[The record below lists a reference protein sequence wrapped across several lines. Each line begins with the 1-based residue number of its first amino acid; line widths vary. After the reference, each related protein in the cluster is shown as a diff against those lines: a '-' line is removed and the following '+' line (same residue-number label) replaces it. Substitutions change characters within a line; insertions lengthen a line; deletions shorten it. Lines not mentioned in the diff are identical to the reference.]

1 MIVICDFLLLS
12 LLSLANFDK
21 PKVEDKQEAEKKQ
34 ALEQQSFAD
43 SQMLD
48 LLKMSLDSERDRRIA
63 MDSDVA
69 KLEKI
74 AEENK
79 KLAERQK
86 KILDARENELKL
98 LAKTKSDLETERE
111 QILKK
116 SGELQSRVSQA
127 EKRNIR
133 LQEEIISA
141 SAKLEKSA
149 SERIALEKKIG
160 DMKEIDSA
168 SRIKLEAVQN
178 ELRQNKERL
187 EQLRTESESLKS
199 ENKAIEAEK
208 QALATRLE
216 VASTKTQI
224 YEENIKRYQALVD
237 IEKTEKAKIREHA
250 ETLAVGVNQLAEQQ
264 QKLNNNVK
272 DLRPKTSSEVF
283 ELVKAK
289 FIKIIFAY
297 TRQGLFGNSESFIEL
312 RSLPVEI
319 GGKYWLLFDAS
330 DTIIAPT
337 PHQYYPPDSL
347 SISVQG
353 KAYRF
358 QPSSI
363 SSLAEDPRMLA
374 IEIPKDFIEK
384 EKIEPI
390 VRPENFFAYSDCVVI
405 NPSKFY
411 YGQIPFR
418 ADFKN
423 PTYAKLDVGLIQ
435 SVFGEFSPSAGDV
448 VITRSGNVI
457 GCMIDGSIA
466 LLYKTITPL
475 DVLPLG
481 NNYDKK
487 HTAQFV
493 KVNSEKLKQLPLR
506 LK

>member
-21 PKVEDKQEAEKKQ
+21 PQVDEKKEAEQKL

-48 LLKMSLDSERDRRIA
+48 LLKMSLDAERDRRIS

-79 KLAERQK
+79 KLAQRQK

-116 SGELQSRVSQA
+116 SGELQSRVNQA
-127 EKRNIR
+127 EKRNQR

-141 SAKLEKSA
+141 SSKLEKSA
-149 SERIALEKKIG
+149 NERIALEKKIG

-168 SRIKLEAVQN
+168 SRMKLEAVQN

-187 EQLRTESESLKS
+187 EQLQTESESLKS

-264 QKLNNNVK
+264 QKLNSNVK
-272 DLRPKTSSEVF
+272 DLRPKTSSEIF
-283 ELVKAK
+283 EFVKSRFVK
-289 FIKIIFAY
+289 VVFAY
-297 TRQGLFGNSESFIEL
+297 TRRGLFGKSESFIEL
-312 RSLPVEI
+312 RALPIEI
-319 GGKYWLLFDAS
+319 AGKIWIVFDAS
-330 DTIIAPT
+330 ETVIAPS
-337 PHQYYPPDSL
+337 PHQYYPPDTL
-347 SISVQG
+347 SVSVQG
-353 KAYRF
+353 KAFRF
-358 QPSSI
+358 QPNSI
-363 SSLAEDPRMLA
+363 QSIAEDPRLLA
-374 IEIPKDFIEK
+374 IEVPQEFIDK
-384 EKIEPI
+384 EKIEPLT
-390 VRPENFFAYSDCVVI
+390 RPENFFAYSDCVVI

-435 SVFGEFSPSAGDV
+435 SVFGEFAPASGDIV
-448 VITRSGNVI
+448 MTRSGNII
-457 GCMIDGSIA
+457 GAMIDGSLA
-466 LLYKTITPL
+466 LIFKTITPL
-475 DVLPLG
+475 DTLALG
-481 NNYDKK
+481 NNY
-487 HTAQFV
+487 TEQSASAFV
-493 KVNSEKLKQLPLR
+493 KINSEKLKKLPLS

>member
-21 PKVEDKQEAEKKQ
+21 PNIDEKKEVEKKL
-34 ALEQQSFAD
+34 ALEQQNFAD

-48 LLKMSLDSERDRRIA
+48 LLKMSLDSERDRRISI
-63 MDSDVA
+63 DSDVA

-79 KLAERQK
+79 KLAQRQK

-98 LAKTKSDLETERE
+98 LAKTKTDLESERE

-116 SGELQSRVSQA
+116 SSELQSRVMQA
-127 EKRNIR
+127 EKRNQR

-141 SAKLEKSA
+141 SSKLEKSA
-149 SERIALEKKIG
+149 NERIALEKKIG
-160 DMKEIDSA
+160 DMKEIDSS

-187 EQLRTESESLKS
+187 EQLRTESESLKT

-264 QKLNNNVK
+264 QQLNSKVK

-283 ELVKAK
+283 ELVKSRFVK
-289 FIKIIFAY
+289 VIFAY
-297 TRQGLFGNSESFIEL
+297 SRRGLLGKSESFIEL
-312 RSLPVEI
+312 RALPIEI
-319 GGKYWLLFDAS
+319 AGKFWVILDAS
-330 DTIIAPT
+330 ETIIAPT
-337 PHQYYPPDSL
+337 PHQYYPPDTL
-347 SISVQG
+347 SVSIQG
-353 KAYRF
+353 KAFRF
-358 QPSSI
+358 QPTAIRSI
-363 SSLAEDPRMLA
+363 AEDPRLLA
-374 IEIPKDFIEK
+374 IEFPKEFIDK
-384 EKIEPI
+384 EKIEPLS
-390 VRPENFFAYSDCVVI
+390 RPENFFAFSDCVVI

-423 PTYAKLDVGLIQ
+423 PAYAKLDVGLIQ
-435 SVFGEFSPSAGDV
+435 SVFGEFSPSSGDYV
-448 VITRSGNVI
+448 MTRSGNII
-457 GCMIDGSIA
+457 GSMIDGSLA
-466 LLYKTITPL
+466 LLFKTITPL
-475 DVLPLG
+475 DTLQVG
-481 NNYDKK
+481 QNYTEKA
-487 HTAQFV
+487 TASFV
-493 KVNSEKLKQLPLR
+493 KINSEKLKKLPLN

>member
-12 LLSLANFDK
+12 LLSLANFDN
-21 PKVEDKQEAEKKQ
+21 PKVDDKQEAEKKL

-48 LLKMSLDSERDRRIA
+48 LLKMSLDSERDRRIS

-98 LAKTKSDLETERE
+98 LAKTKSDLENERE

-127 EKRNIR
+127 EKRNLR

-141 SAKLEKSA
+141 SVKLEKSA
-149 SERIALEKKIG
+149 NERIALEKRIG

-187 EQLRTESESLKS
+187 EQLRTESESLKT

-264 QKLNNNVK
+264 QKLNSNVK

-283 ELVKAK
+283 EMVKSK
-289 FIKIIFAY
+289 FVKIIFAY
-297 TRQGLFGNSESFIEL
+297 SRKGLFGKSESFIEL
-312 RSLPVEI
+312 RSLPIEI
-319 GGKYWLLFDAS
+319 GGKFWLIFDAS
-330 DTIIAPT
+330 ETIIAPT

-347 SISVQG
+347 SVSIQG

-358 QPSSI
+358 QPTSI
-363 SSLAEDPRMLA
+363 SAIAEDPRILA

-384 EKIEPI
+384 EKIEPM
-390 VRPENFFAYSDCVVI
+390 VCPENFFAYSDCVVI

-423 PTYAKLDVGLIQ
+423 PEYAKLDVGLIQ
-435 SVFGEFSPSAGDV
+435 SVFGEFSPTSGDLV
-448 VITRSGNVI
+448 MTRSGNII
-457 GCMIDGSIA
+457 GCMLDGSLA
-466 LLYKTITPL
+466 LLYKKITP
-475 DVLPLG
+475 VNSIQLG
-481 NNYDKK
+481 NKYNEKQ
-487 HTAQFV
+487 TADFV
-493 KVNSEKLKQLPLR
+493 KINSEKLKQLPLR

>member
-21 PKVEDKQEAEKKQ
+21 PNVDEKKEVEKKL
-34 ALEQQSFAD
+34 ALEQQNFAD

-48 LLKMSLDSERDRRIA
+48 LLKMSLDSERDRRISI
-63 MDSDVA
+63 DSDVA

-79 KLAERQK
+79 KLAQRQK

-98 LAKTKSDLETERE
+98 LAKTKTDLESERK

-116 SGELQSRVSQA
+116 SSELQSRVTQA
-127 EKRNIR
+127 EKRNQR

-141 SAKLEKSA
+141 SSKLEKSA
-149 SERIALEKKIG
+149 NERIALEKKIG

-187 EQLRTESESLKS
+187 EQLRTESESLKT

-264 QKLNNNVK
+264 QQLNSKVK

-283 ELVKAK
+283 ELVKSRFVK
-289 FIKIIFAY
+289 VIFAY
-297 TRQGLFGNSESFIEL
+297 SRRGLLGKSESFIEL
-312 RSLPVEI
+312 RALPIENA
-319 GGKYWLLFDAS
+319 GKFWVILDAS
-330 DTIIAPT
+330 ETIIAPT
-337 PHQYYPPDSL
+337 PHQYYPPDTL
-347 SISVQG
+347 SVSIQG
-353 KAYRF
+353 KAFRF
-358 QPSSI
+358 QPTAIRSI
-363 SSLAEDPRMLA
+363 AEDPRLLA
-374 IEIPKDFIEK
+374 IEVPKEFIDK
-384 EKIEPI
+384 EKIDPLT
-390 VRPENFFAYSDCVVI
+390 RPENFFAFSDCVVI

-423 PTYAKLDVGLIQ
+423 PAYAKLDVGLIQ
-435 SVFGEFSPSAGDV
+435 SVFGEFSPTSGDYV
-448 VITRSGNVI
+448 MTRSGNII
-457 GCMIDGSIA
+457 GSMIDGSLA
-466 LLYKTITPL
+466 LLFKTITPL
-475 DVLPLG
+475 DTLQVG
-481 NNYDKK
+481 QNYTEKA
-487 HTAQFV
+487 TASFV
-493 KVNSEKLKQLPLR
+493 KINSEKLKKLPLN

>member
-21 PKVEDKQEAEKKQ
+21 PNVDEKKEVEKKL
-34 ALEQQSFAD
+34 ALEQQNFAD

-48 LLKMSLDSERDRRIA
+48 LLKMSLDSERDRRISI
-63 MDSDVA
+63 DSDVA

-79 KLAERQK
+79 KLAQRQK

-98 LAKTKSDLETERE
+98 LAKTKTDLESERK

-116 SGELQSRVSQA
+116 SSELQSRVTQA
-127 EKRNIR
+127 EKRNQR

-141 SAKLEKSA
+141 SSKLEKSA
-149 SERIALEKKIG
+149 NERIALEKKIG

-187 EQLRTESESLKS
+187 EQLRTESESLKT

-264 QKLNNNVK
+264 QQLNSKVK

-283 ELVKAK
+283 ELVKSRFVK
-289 FIKIIFAY
+289 VIFAY
-297 TRQGLFGNSESFIEL
+297 SRRGLLGKSESFIEL
-312 RSLPVEI
+312 RALPIEI
-319 GGKYWLLFDAS
+319 AGKFWVILDAS
-330 DTIIAPT
+330 ETIIAPT
-337 PHQYYPPDSL
+337 PHQYYPPDTL
-347 SISVQG
+347 SVSIQG
-353 KAYRF
+353 KAFRF
-358 QPSSI
+358 QPTAIRSI
-363 SSLAEDPRMLA
+363 AEDPRLLA
-374 IEIPKDFIEK
+374 IEVPKEFIDK
-384 EKIEPI
+384 EKIDPLT
-390 VRPENFFAYSDCVVI
+390 RPENFFAFSDCVVI

-423 PTYAKLDVGLIQ
+423 PAYAKLDVGLIQ
-435 SVFGEFSPSAGDV
+435 SVFGEFSPTSGDYV
-448 VITRSGNVI
+448 MTRSGNII
-457 GCMIDGSIA
+457 GSMIDGSLA
-466 LLYKTITPL
+466 LLFKTITPL
-475 DVLPLG
+475 DTLQVG
-481 NNYDKK
+481 QNYTEKA
-487 HTAQFV
+487 TASFV
-493 KVNSEKLKQLPLR
+493 KINSEKLKKLPLN